1 MGLSGIEIFKFLPRT
16 NCGKCGVPTCLAF
29 AMSLAAGKADLA
41 ACPFVTEESRIRLE
55 EASAPPIRPIS
66 IATGDKPLRIGGETV
81 MFRHEKRFENPPGI
95 AVIIDDTMEDAEIT
109 RRFESFKLFV
119 FTRVG
124 ATLRPEL
131 VALKYQ
137 SGNPETYA
145 ALAARAKRETDAGII
160 LMCQDITA
168 VKASAAACGERKP
181 VLCAID
187 AGNFEELAETVKDLN
202 IPVVVR
208 GNNLDELAELTTKLN
223 SIGIKDIILDTGTRK
238 LKQVLTEQ
246 VGLRRLALLKKQ
258 RVLGYPTIVFPAEMT
273 DEPLREALI
282 ASVLMAKYA
291 GIIVLSDFRGE
302 TLFPLLVAR
311 LNLYTDPQRPL
322 ATLEG
327 VYDINGPDENS
338 PVAITCNFSL
348 TYFIVSGEIENTRVP
363 AHLLIKDTEG
373 LSVMTAWAAGKFGAD
388 NIAGFIKKSGIA
400 ERIKHRKLIIPGYI
414 AMESGGLEEELPE
427 WEILVGPREAAHL
440 LSYLKNNWKAP
451 EA

>member
-29 AMSLAAGKADLA
+29 AMSLAAGKAELT
-41 ACPFVTEESRIRLE
+41 ACPFVTDESRIRLE
-55 EASAPPIRPIS
+55 EASAPPIRPVV
-66 IATGDKPLRIGGETV
+66 IATGGKPIRIGGETV

-95 AVIIDDTMEDAEIT
+95 AVIINDLMEESEIT
-109 RRFESFKLFV
+109 RRLESFKLFT

-137 SGNPETYA
+137 SGSPETYA
-145 ALAARAKRETDAGII
+145 VLAGRVKQETDAGII
-160 LMCQDITA
+160 LMCQDVAAI
-168 VKASAAACGERKP
+168 KAATAACGDQKP
-181 VLCAID
+181 VLCAVTT
-187 AGNFEELAETVKDLN
+187 ANFEEMAGTAVELN
-202 IPVVVR
+202 TPVVVR
-208 GNNLDELAELTTKLN
+208 GDNLDELAELTRRLN
-223 SIGIKDIILDTGTRK
+223 DIGVKDIILDTGTRT
-238 LKQVLTEQ
+238 LKQALTDQ

-258 RVLGYPTIVFPAEMT
+258 RVLGYPTIVFPAEMS
-273 DEPLREALI
+273 DKPLQEALI

-327 VYDINGPDENS
+327 IYDINGPDENS

-400 ERIKHRKLIIPGYI
+400 DRIKHRKLIIPGYI
-414 AMESGGLEEELPE
+414 AMESGGLEEELPD
-427 WEILVGPREAAHL
+427 WEILVGPREASHL
-440 LSYLKNNWKAP
+440 LSYLKNNW
-451 EA
+451 ETTDV